1 MLLVCECDDDYD
13 EDDGCG
19 LLLRAGGGGGV
30 STLLVYNQQSS
41 SVLNREGWSCLSLS
55 AGKDGSRAGAN
66 PPTTNR
72 LGWNEI

>member
-1 MLLVCECDDDYD
+1 MLLVCECDDDD
-13 EDDGCG
+13 DDGCG
-19 LLLRAGGGGGV
+19 LWLRMGGGGV

-41 SVLNREGWSCLSLS
+41 TVLNREGWSCLSLS